1 MLISRSLKIILL
13 VILLLTPSILFAGQF
28 KVTGVYDGDSLTA
41 TGHDI
46 KIKVRLVG
54 IDAPELKRGKHKPG
68 QPFSQRAKK
77 FLVRLVLNKQVFI
90 KGYGLDYHNR
100 ILAVVYV
107 GRKNINLEMIK
118 AGLAEAYRGKPAHG
132 FNPSPYRTTEA
143 QAKSQRRGM
152 WSQGDKYISP
162 KDWRKLQKK

>member
-1 MLISRSLKIILL
+1 MLISRSLKVTLLFILL
-13 VILLLTPSILFAGQF
+13 ITPSILFAGQF

-41 TGHDI
+41 IGHDI

-68 QPFSQRAKK
+68 QPFGQKAKK
-77 FLVRLVLNKQVFI
+77 FLARLILNKQVFI

-107 GRKNINLEMIK
+107 DKKNINLEMIK
-118 AGLAEAYRGKPAHG
+118 AGLAEAYRGKPASG
-132 FNPSPYRTTEA
+132 FDPSPYRTAEA
-143 QAKSQRRGM
+143 QAKSQKRGM

-162 KDWRKLQKK
+162 KDWRKMNKK